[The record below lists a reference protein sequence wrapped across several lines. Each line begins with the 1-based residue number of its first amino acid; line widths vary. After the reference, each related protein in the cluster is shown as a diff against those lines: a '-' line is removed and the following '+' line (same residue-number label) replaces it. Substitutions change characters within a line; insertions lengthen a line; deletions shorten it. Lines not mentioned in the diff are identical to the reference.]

1 MNEND
6 KEDSKNHT
14 SGTTTILSPL
24 THTHAYNPHPLYI
37 VTCDRRGDLDEFFL
51 YILCSFIFKH
61 ITDYT
66 DNAYLLFF

>member
-1 MNEND
+1 MI
-6 KEDSKNHT
+6 KKIVKIT
-14 SGTTTILSPL
+14 PVARPLFFPL

-66 DNAYLLFF
+66 DNAYLLFFKK

>member
-37 VTCDRRGDLDEFFL
+37 VP
-51 YILCSFIFKH
+51 
-61 ITDYT
+61 
-66 DNAYLLFF
+66 